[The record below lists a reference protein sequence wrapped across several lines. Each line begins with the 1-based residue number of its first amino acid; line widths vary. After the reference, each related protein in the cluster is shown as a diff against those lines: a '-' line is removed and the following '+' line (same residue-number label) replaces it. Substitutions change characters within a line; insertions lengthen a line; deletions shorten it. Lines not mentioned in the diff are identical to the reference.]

1 MVTKTSGR
9 VWEAGGV
16 VCRIVPGDVVFF
28 WVLGALLYSDGGG
41 GVVFR
46 CPSVWIVVE
55 GVEGDGVAVFPA
67 VER

>member
-1 MVTKTSGR
+1 MG
-9 VWEAGGV
+9 
-16 VCRIVPGDVVFF
+16 CRIVPGDVVFLR
-28 WVLGALLYSDGGG
+28 VLGALLYGDGGC

-46 CPSVWIVVE
+46 CPSVRIAVE

>member
-1 MVTKTSGR
+1 MG
-9 VWEAGGV
+9 
-16 VCRIVPGDVVFF
+16 CPIVPGDVVLLR
-28 WVLGALLYSDGGG
+28 VLRALLYGDGGG
-41 GVVFR
+41 GFVFR

>member
-1 MVTKTSGR
+1 MG
-9 VWEAGGV
+9 
-16 VCRIVPGDVVFF
+16 CRIVPGDVVLLR
-28 WVLGALLYSDGGG
+28 VLRALVYGDGGG

-55 GVEGDGVAVFPA
+55 GMEGDGVAVFPA